1 MGMVFGWE
9 REGERKVVGATS
21 FLSSPFKI
29 QFIQIREKIQVKSGK
44 NIWTKLPPPLIT
56 FLAFFLF
63 FLFFFLFFFFFLRK
77 HFWMISYAIFE
88 MSTFIYTQF
97 FKKKYNVLLFVFL
110 RRI

>member
-44 NIWTKLPPPLIT
+44 KYLDKTAPTSYNISG
-56 FLAFFLF
+56 
-63 FLFFFLFFFFFLRK
+63 FFFVFFVFFFFF
-77 HFWMISYAIFE
+77 FF
-88 MSTFIYTQF
+88 F
-97 FKKKYNVLLFVFL
+97 FKKTLLDDFL
-110 RRI
+110 CYF